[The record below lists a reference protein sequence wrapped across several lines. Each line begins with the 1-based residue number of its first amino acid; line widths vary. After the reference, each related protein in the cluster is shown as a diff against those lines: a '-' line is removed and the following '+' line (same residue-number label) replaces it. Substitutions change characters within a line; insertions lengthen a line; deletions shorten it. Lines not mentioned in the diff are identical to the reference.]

1 MLLHNDTIPDPIL
14 KAIYSAIE
22 KDWEG
27 ALENKESLF
36 EMDKILAD
44 TDWLEGAKK
53 NNFAPDAF
61 AGMDIPEEKE
71 APMKLVGKKTKKPTK
86 KDPTKKL
93 F

>member
-1 MLLHNDTIPDPIL
+1 MLLHNKTIPDPIQ

-27 ALENKESLF
+27 ALENKEDLF
-36 EMDKILAD
+36 EMDKILKN

-53 NNFAPDAF
+53 NNFAPDPF
-61 AGMDIPEEKE
+61 VGMDIPEEKE
-71 APMKLVGKKTKKPTK
+71 TPMKLIGKKTKKLDK
-86 KDPTKKL
+86 KDPTKNL

>member
-1 MLLHNDTIPDPIL
+1 
-14 KAIYSAIE
+14 
-22 KDWEG
+22 
-27 ALENKESLF
+27 
-36 EMDKILAD
+36 MDKILAD

-71 APMKLVGKKTKKPTK
+71 PPMKLVGKKTKKSTK